1 MSWEN
6 EAEEIALRREL
17 SRQQGGEE
25 CIALQH
31 AKGRLTIR

>member
-25 CIALQH
+25 GIACSTP
-31 AKGRLTIR
+31 KVD